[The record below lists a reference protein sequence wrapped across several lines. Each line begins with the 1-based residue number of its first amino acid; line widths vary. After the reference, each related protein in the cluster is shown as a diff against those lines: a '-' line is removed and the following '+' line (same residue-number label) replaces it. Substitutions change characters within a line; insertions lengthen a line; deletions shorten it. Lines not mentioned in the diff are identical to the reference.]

1 MMKSLACSPFLLLVC
16 LISFAQAQAADLLQI
31 YREAREQD
39 AQYAAAR
46 AAYVAA
52 QERLPQGRAGLL
64 PVINFTGTG
73 QNQYIDTNLGPEQL
87 IKNRGIV
94 LSATQ
99 PLIRIENFIVYEQA
113 KSQVNQADAQFIL
126 SAQDLILR
134 TAQNYF
140 DVMMAQINLD
150 VVETQKRAINEQLE
164 QAKRNFEVGVSTI
177 VDTHEAQARFDLVLS
192 QEIAARN
199 TLEIARR
206 TLQGLINRFPN
217 DLQSTSL
224 EKIIAD
230 PLLSPEGE
238 MEDWVQVA
246 RENNFSLKTQ
256 QIAYEISEQEIRRNK
271 AGHYPTLDLVAQ
283 YSNQQGI
290 GGAFTGR
297 GIDLVS
303 KSVGL
308 QLNVPIFAGLSVQS
322 KVREAIAN
330 RDKARSE
337 LENAQRMTALQ
348 VRQQYL
354 NVTNGIAQ
362 IKALRQAL
370 ISSRSQLDSTLLG
383 QEVGVRTEVDVLNV
397 QQQYFS
403 ARRDLAQSYYNYLM
417 ARLRL
422 QAEAGNLDEEDIIE
436 INSLL

>member
-1 MMKSLACSPFLLLVC
+1 MKSHAYFSFLLFVC
-16 LISFAQAQAADLLQI
+16 MISVTQVQSADLLQI
-31 YREAREQD
+31 YHEAREHD

-46 AAYVAA
+46 AAFVAA

-73 QNQYIDTNLGPEQL
+73 LNQYVDTDFGPERL

-113 KSQVNQADAQFIL
+113 KNQVSQADAQFVL

-150 VVETQKRAINEQLE
+150 VAETQKKAINEQLE

-199 TLEIARR
+199 ALEIARR
-206 TLQGLINRFPN
+206 TLQSLINRFPH
-217 DLQSTSL
+217 DLQNTSV

-230 PLLSPEGE
+230 PLLLPEGE
-238 MEDWVQVA
+238 MEDWVQVSQ
-246 RENNFSLKTQ
+246 ENNFSLKIQ
-256 QIAYEISEQEIRRNK
+256 QIAFELSEQEIRRNK
-271 AGHYPTLDLVAQ
+271 AGHYPSLDLVAQ

-297 GIDLVS
+297 GIDLTT
-303 KSVGL
+303 KSIGL

-322 KVREAIAN
+322 KVREAVAN
-330 RDKARSE
+330 RDKTRND
-337 LENAQRMTALQ
+337 LENVRRMTALQ

-362 IKALRQAL
+362 VRALRQAL

-383 QEVGVRTEVDVLNV
+383 QEVGVRTEVDVLNA

-417 ARLRL
+417 AKLRL
-422 QAEAGNLDEEDIIE
+422 QAEAGNLDEEDILE

>member
-1 MMKSLACSPFLLLVC
+1 MKSHAYFSFLLFVC
-16 LISFAQAQAADLLQI
+16 MISVTQVQSADLLQI
-31 YREAREQD
+31 YHEAREHD

-46 AAYVAA
+46 AAFVAA

-64 PVINFTGTG
+64 PVVNFTGTG
-73 QNQYIDTNLGPEQL
+73 LNQYVDTDFGPERL

-113 KSQVNQADAQFIL
+113 KNQVSQADARFVL

-150 VVETQKRAINEQLE
+150 VAETQKKAINEQLE

-199 TLEIARR
+199 ALEIARR
-206 TLQGLINRFPN
+206 TLQSLINRFPH
-217 DLQSTSL
+217 DLQNTSM

-230 PLLSPEGE
+230 PLLLPEGE
-238 MEDWVQVA
+238 MEDWVQVSQ
-246 RENNFSLKTQ
+246 ENNFSLKIQ
-256 QIAYEISEQEIRRNK
+256 QIAFELSEQEIRRNK
-271 AGHYPTLDLVAQ
+271 AGHYPSLDLVAQ

-297 GIDLVS
+297 GIDLVT
-303 KSVGL
+303 KSIGL

-322 KVREAIAN
+322 KVREAVAN
-330 RDKARSE
+330 RDKTRND
-337 LENAQRMTALQ
+337 LENVRRMTALQ

-362 IKALRQAL
+362 VRALRQAL

-383 QEVGVRTEVDVLNV
+383 QEVGVRTEVDVLNA

-417 ARLRL
+417 AKLRL
-422 QAEAGNLDEEDIIE
+422 QAEAGNLDEESILE
-436 INSLL
+436 INSRL

>member
-1 MMKSLACSPFLLLVC
+1 MKSLACSPFLLLVY
-16 LISFAQAQAADLLQI
+16 LISFTQVQAADLLQI
-31 YREAREQD
+31 YHEAREHD

-46 AAYVAA
+46 AAFVAA
-52 QERLPQGRAGLL
+52 QERIPQSRAGLL
-64 PVINFTGTG
+64 PVVNFTGSA
-73 QNQYIDTNLGPEQL
+73 QNQYIDTNFGPERL
-87 IKNRGIV
+87 IKNRGIT
-94 LSATQ
+94 LTATQ
-99 PLIRIENFIVYEQA
+99 PLIRIENFIVYEQS
-113 KSQVNQADAQFIL
+113 KNEVKQADAEFVL

-140 DVMMAQINLD
+140 DIVMAQINLD
-150 VVETQKRAINEQLE
+150 VVETQKKAISEQLE

-206 TLQGLINRFPN
+206 TLQGLINRFPH
-217 DLQSTSL
+217 DLQDTSL

-230 PLLSPEGE
+230 PLLQPEGE
-238 MEDWVQVA
+238 MEDWVQSA
-246 RENNFSLKTQ
+246 QERNFSLKIQ
-256 QIAYEISEQEIRRNK
+256 KVALDFSEQEIRRNK

-283 YSNQQGI
+283 YSNQKGV
-290 GGAFTGR
+290 GGAFTGQ

-330 RDKARSE
+330 RDKAREE
-337 LENAQRMTALQ
+337 LENTRRMTALQ

-362 IKALRQAL
+362 IRALRQAL
-370 ISSRSQLDSTLLG
+370 ISSRSQLDSTSLG
-383 QEVGVRTEVDVLNV
+383 QEVGVRTEVDVLNA

-403 ARRDLAQSYYNYLM
+403 ARRDLAQSYYDYLM

-422 QAEAGNLDEEDIIE
+422 QAETGSLDEEDILE

>member
-1 MMKSLACSPFLLLVC
+1 MKSHAYFSFLLFMC
-16 LISFAQAQAADLLQI
+16 MISVTQVQSADLLQI
-31 YREAREQD
+31 YHEAREHD

-46 AAYVAA
+46 AAFVAA

-64 PVINFTGTG
+64 PVVNFTGTG
-73 QNQYIDTNLGPEQL
+73 LNQYVDTDFGPERL

-113 KSQVNQADAQFIL
+113 KNQVSQADAQFVL

-150 VVETQKRAINEQLE
+150 VAETQKKAINEQLK

-199 TLEIARR
+199 ALEIARR
-206 TLQGLINRFPN
+206 TLQSLINRFPH
-217 DLQSTSL
+217 DLQNTSV

-230 PLLSPEGE
+230 PLLLPEGE
-238 MEDWVQVA
+238 MEDWVQVSQ
-246 RENNFSLKTQ
+246 ENNFSLKIQ
-256 QIAYEISEQEIRRNK
+256 QIAFELSEQEIRRNK
-271 AGHYPTLDLVAQ
+271 AGHYPSLDLVAQ

-297 GIDLVS
+297 GIDLTT
-303 KSVGL
+303 KSIGL

-322 KVREAIAN
+322 KVREAVAN
-330 RDKARSE
+330 RDKTRND
-337 LENAQRMTALQ
+337 LENVRRMTALQ

-362 IKALRQAL
+362 VRALRQAL

-383 QEVGVRTEVDVLNV
+383 QEVGVRTEVDVLNA

-417 ARLRL
+417 AKLRL
-422 QAEAGNLDEEDIIE
+422 QAEAGNLDEEDILE

>member
-1 MMKSLACSPFLLLVC
+1 MKSLACSPFLLLVY
-16 LISFAQAQAADLLQI
+16 LISFTQVQAADLLQI
-31 YREAREQD
+31 YHEAREHD

-46 AAYVAA
+46 AAFVAA
-52 QERLPQGRAGLL
+52 QERIPQSRAGLL
-64 PVINFTGTG
+64 PVVNFTGSA
-73 QNQYIDTNLGPEQL
+73 QNQYIDTNFGPERL
-87 IKNRGIV
+87 IKNRGIA
-94 LSATQ
+94 LTATQ
-99 PLIRIENFIVYEQA
+99 PLIRIENFIVYEQS
-113 KSQVNQADAQFIL
+113 KNEVKQADAEFVL

-150 VVETQKRAINEQLE
+150 VVETQKKAISEQLE

-192 QEIAARN
+192 QEIAAKN
-199 TLEIARR
+199 MLEIARR
-206 TLQGLINRFPN
+206 TLQGLINRFPH
-217 DLQSTSL
+217 DLQDTSL

-230 PLLSPEGE
+230 PLLQPEGE
-238 MEDWVQVA
+238 MEDWVQSAQERNFALKIQKVA
-246 RENNFSLKTQ
+246 FNF
-256 QIAYEISEQEIRRNK
+256 AEQEIRRNK

-283 YSNQQGI
+283 YSNQKGV
-290 GGAFTGR
+290 GGAFTGQ

-330 RDKARSE
+330 RDKAREE
-337 LENAQRMTALQ
+337 LENTRRMTALQ

-362 IKALRQAL
+362 IRALRQAL
-370 ISSRSQLDSTLLG
+370 ISSRSQLDSTSLG
-383 QEVGVRTEVDVLNV
+383 QEVGVRTEVDVLNA

-403 ARRDLAQSYYNYLM
+403 ARRDLAQSYYDYLM

-422 QAEAGNLDEEDIIE
+422 QAETGSLDEEDILE
-436 INSLL
+436 INALL

>member
-1 MMKSLACSPFLLLVC
+1 MKNLIHYIFPLLM
-16 LISFAQAQAADLLQI
+16 FAICTTQVQAADLLQI
-31 YREAREQD
+31 YREAREHD

-46 AAYVAA
+46 ATFVAA
-52 QERLPQGRAGLL
+52 QERIPQGRAGLL
-64 PVINFTGTG
+64 PVVNFTGTG
-73 QNQYIDTNLGPEQL
+73 QNQYIDTSFGPERL
-87 IKNRGIV
+87 IKSRGIV

-113 KSQVNQADAQFIL
+113 KSQVSQADAKFIL

-140 DVMMAQINLD
+140 DVMIAQINLD
-150 VVETQKRAINEQLE
+150 VVKTQKKAINEQLE
-164 QAKRNFEVGVSTI
+164 QAKRNFEVGISTI
-177 VDTHEAQARFDLVLS
+177 VDTHEAQARYDLVLS
-192 QEIAARN
+192 QEIAAEN
-199 TLEIARR
+199 ALEITRR
-206 TLQGLINRFPN
+206 TLQSLINRFPH
-217 DLQSTSL
+217 DLQDTSL

-230 PLLSPEGE
+230 PLLLPEGE
-238 MEDWVQVA
+238 MENWVQVA
-246 RENNFSLKTQ
+246 QEKNFSLKIQ
-256 QIAYEISEQEIRRNK
+256 KIAHELSEQEIRRNK

-290 GGAFTGR
+290 GGAFTGQ

-303 KSVGL
+303 KAIGL

-330 RDKARSE
+330 RDKAREE
-337 LENAQRMTALQ
+337 LENIKRLTALQ

-370 ISSRSQLDSTLLG
+370 ISSRSQLDSTSLG
-383 QEVGVRTEVDVLNV
+383 QEVGVRTEVDVLNA

-403 ARRDLAQSYYNYLM
+403 ARRDLAQAYYNYLM

-422 QAEAGNLDEEDIIE
+422 QAEAGSLDEDDILE
-436 INSLL
+436 INALL